1 MAKEKEEK
9 VKNSSIHWYPGHM
22 AKATREIE
30 DRVKLVDLI
39 IELRDAR
46 APLSTANPL
55 IGAIKNKPHLIIL
68 TKIDMA
74 DPKETDRWVKAL
86 KNDNQECMALN
97 LTQFNAYQ
105 QIVAVSKKLLAEK
118 MAREQARGLKPRPVR
133 AMVVGIPNVGK
144 STLINRLAKRK
155 ATITGDK
162 PGVTKSQ
169 QIIKVDRDFEL
180 FDTPGILWPRLDDRD
195 VAMHIALCGSIK
207 STILPHDEIFIY
219 AMQFLNQY
227 YPHYLKE
234 RYKLEINMEDEQ
246 WIEKA
251 FNHISNARGIQKV
264 RGDIDYDRVMELVF
278 NDILKGT
285 IGKLTWQRHDQQN

>member
-9 VKNSSIHWYPGHM
+9 TNKNSSIHWYPGHM

-30 DRVKLVDLI
+30 ERVKLVDLI

-74 DPKETDRWVKAL
+74 DPKQTDYWMKAL
-86 KNDNQECMALN
+86 RNDNQECMALN
-97 LTQFNAYQ
+97 LTQFNSYQ
-105 QIVAVSKKLLAEK
+105 QIVSVSKKLLAEK
-118 MAREQARGLKPRPVR
+118 MQKEQARGLKPRPVR

-169 QIIKVDRDFEL
+169 QIIKVASDFEL

-234 RYKLEINMEDEQ
+234 RYKLEIDMEDEQ
-246 WIEKA
+246 WIEKT
-251 FNHISNARGIQKV
+251 FNHISNIRGFQKV
-264 RGDIDYDRVMELVF
+264 RGEIDYDRIMELVF

-285 IGKLTWQRHDQQN
+285 IGNVTWQRSE

>member
-1 MAKEKEEK
+1 MAKEKEERK
-9 VKNSSIHWYPGHM
+9 SAIHWFPGHM

-68 TKIDMA
+68 TKTDMA
-74 DPKETDRWVKAL
+74 DPKQTDYWMKAL

-97 LTQFNAYQ
+97 LTQFNSYQ
-105 QIVAVSKKLLAEK
+105 QIVSVSKKLLAEK
-118 MAREQARGLKPRPVR
+118 MAKEQARGLKPRPVR

-169 QIIKVDRDFEL
+169 QIIKVASDFEL

-234 RYKLEINMEDEQ
+234 RYKLEIDMEDEQ
-246 WIEKA
+246 WIEKT
-251 FNHISNARGIQKV
+251 FNHISNIRGFQKV
-264 RGDIDYDRVMELVF
+264 RGEIDYDRIMELVF

-285 IGKLTWQRHDQQN
+285 IGNVTWQRSE

>member
-1 MAKEKEEK
+1 MAK
-9 VKNSSIHWYPGHM
+9 NIQWYPGHM

-30 DRVKLVDLI
+30 ERVKLVDLI

-46 APLSTANPL
+46 APISSANPL

-68 TKIDMA
+68 TKTDMA
-74 DPKETDRWVKAL
+74 DPKETEKWVNAL

-97 LTQFNAYQ
+97 LTQFNSYQ
-105 QIVAVSKKLLAEK
+105 QIVSISKKLLAEK
-118 MAREQARGLKPRPVR
+118 MKKEQARGLKPRPVR

-162 PGVTKSQ
+162 PGVTKAQ
-169 QIIKVDRDFEL
+169 QIIKVASDFEL
-180 FDTPGILWPRLDDRD
+180 FDTPGILWPKFDDRD

-207 STILPHDEIFIY
+207 STILPHDEIYIY
-219 AMQFLNQY
+219 AMEFLQTY

-234 RYKLEINMEDEQ
+234 RYQLEIDLNDEQ
-246 WIEKA
+246 WIEKS
-251 FNHISNARGIQKV
+251 FEHISNTRHFQKV
-264 RGDIDYDRVMELVF
+264 RGEIDYDRIMELLF
-278 NDILKGT
+278 NDILKGS
-285 IGKLTWQRHDQQN
+285 IGRITWQRYEQNEI

>member
-1 MAKEKEEK
+1 MAKEKEERK
-9 VKNSSIHWYPGHM
+9 SAIHWFPGHM

-46 APLSTANPL
+46 APMSTANPL
-55 IGAIKNKPHLIIL
+55 IGAIKNKPHLIVL

-74 DPKETDRWVKAL
+74 DPRKTEKWVQAL
-86 KNDNQECMALN
+86 KGDNQECIALN
-97 LTQFNAYQ
+97 LTQFNSYQ
-105 QIVAVSKKLLAEK
+105 QIVSISKKLLEEK
-118 MAREQARGLKPRPVR
+118 MKKEQAKGLKPRPVR

-169 QIIKVDRDFEL
+169 QIIKVERDFEL
-180 FDTPGILWPRLDDRD
+180 FDTPGILWPRFDDRD

-219 AMQFLNQY
+219 AMEFLQNNYPQY
-227 YPHYLKE
+227 LRE
-234 RYKLEINMEDEQ
+234 RYQLEIDLEDEN
-246 WIEKA
+246 WIENTFA
-251 FNHISNARGIQKV
+251 HISKIRHFQKV
-264 RGDIDYDRVMELVF
+264 RGELDYDRIMELIF
-278 NDILKGT
+278 NDIIKGT
-285 IGKLTWQRHDQQN
+285 MGKITWQTYE